1 MNKFLLSEEA
11 YKEFK
16 AFLDENEIDNYS
28 IRINLAGF
36 GCSGPAFNIT
46 VDEAK
51 DTDVVETMNE
61 ITFIA
66 EQKLIEE
73 FGGFK
78 LLSTEENNGRGLSLQ
93 PVIAPENSGCGSCG
107 GGCGH

>member
-1 MNKFLLSEEA
+1 MNKFLISEEA

-16 AFLDENEIDNYS
+16 NFLDENEIDNYS

-51 DTDVVETMNE
+51 EGDIVETMHD

-66 EQKLIEE
+66 EEKLVDE

-78 LLSTEENNGRGLSLQ
+78 LLSTEENNGRGLSLK
-93 PVIAPENSGCGSCG
+93 PVIETEGGCGSCG